1 MKLIYLL
8 WILLLTG
15 ILHNP
20 LQAQHEAY
28 DAPVWKTEL
37 QKPSGDSNTF
47 RGAFTHARFSG
58 HVKSFSMAT
67 INQGDLSDYHA
78 MAIGG
83 GIRMQTAPFKNLQLV
98 ISGYF
103 THNISSSDLTK
114 KDNSSGAYNRYE
126 IGLFDIENPENE
138 HDLDRLEELN
148 LQYHNRKWRITLGK
162 QILKT
167 PFINPQDGRMRPTEV
182 DGLWINY
189 KAHRKLQLNAGW
201 LYKISPR
208 STVRWVSVA
217 ESIGIYPQGINPNG
231 SPSNYK
237 NQLTSAG
244 IFITDVQYKY
254 NDNLSLQA
262 FNQFTE
268 NIFNT
273 LFSQVNFKKKLNT
286 KVWELSLQYTRQ
298 DALANGGN
306 KNLSK
311 TYFTPAK
318 GVNILSTRL
327 GLEKG
332 NWQHSINY
340 TRIGK
345 SGRFLSP
352 REWGREPFFTFL
364 PRERNEGLGDV
375 NAFVAKTT
383 KTFPKLNL
391 EANLGVGY
399 FDLPDVTD
407 FERNKYGLP
416 SYMQTN
422 VQVSYI
428 FIGRLQGL
436 QSSLLYVYKC
446 NKGETYRN
454 AKFII
459 NKVNMSNINLILDYH
474 F

>member
-1 MKLIYLL
+1 MKLTYLL
-8 WILLLTG
+8 CILLLTG

-78 MAIGG
+78 LALGG
-83 GIRMQTAPFKNLQLV
+83 GIRLQTAPYKNFQIV

-103 THNISSSDLTK
+103 THNLSSSDLIK
-114 KDNSSGAYNRYE
+114 KDPASGSYNRYE
-126 IGLFDIENPENE
+126 IGLFDIENTENE

-148 LQYHNRKWRITLGK
+148 LQYQNKNWHITLGK

-182 DGLWINY
+182 DGLWVNR
-189 KAHRKLQLNAGW
+189 KANPKLELNAGW

-208 STVRWVSVA
+208 STVRWVSVS
-217 ESIGIYPQGINPNG
+217 ESIGIYPQGINTDG
-231 SPSNYK
+231 TPSGYKEELSSAGVFLAGLNYK
-237 NQLTSAG
+237 S
-244 IFITDVQYKY
+244 K
-254 NDNLSLQA
+254 NLSLQV

-273 LFSQVNFKKKLNT
+273 LFTQIDYKKKQKNR
-286 KVWELSLQYTRQ
+286 VWGLSFQYTRQ
-298 DALANGGN
+298 DAVADGGN
-306 KNLSK
+306 KDLSK
-311 TYFTPAK
+311 TYFTPGK
-318 GVNILSTRL
+318 RVNIFSSRLGVNQ
-327 GLEKG
+327 G

-399 FDLPDVTD
+399 FDLPDVT
-407 FERNKYGLP
+407 EYEHNKYGLP
-416 SYMQTN
+416 SYLQTN
-422 VQVSYI
+422 AQVSYV
-428 FIGRLQGL
+428 FRGWLQGL
-436 QSSLLYVYKC
+436 QSSLLYVYKS
-446 NKGETYRN
+446 NRGETYGN

-459 NKVNMSNINLILDYH
+459 NKVNMSNINLILDYQ